1 MIFEEMLREEKMEGK
16 QEGSLE
22 AKKEFILELLEE
34 LGDIP
39 EKMRDEIESL
49 REPEQLKALHKMAAK
64 ADSIGTFVEKAKIY
78 LRSEEK

>member
-1 MIFEEMLREEKMEGK
+1 M
-16 QEGSLE
+16 EGSLG

-39 EKMRDEIESL
+39 AELRDEIESL
-49 REPEQLKALHKMAAK
+49 REPEQLKTLHKMAAK
-64 ADSIGTFVEKAKIY
+64 ADSIGTFVENAKIY